1 MPRLILG
8 STSPR
13 RHQLLTEAGI
23 AFGAARP
30 DIDETPLPAEP
41 ADAYVDRLSREK
53 ALAVATQQQGAGALI
68 LTADTTVVL
77 DSYILGK
84 PEDAAD
90 AEAMLRRLAGRVH
103 QVHSGVTVLDAAT
116 DTITTH
122 VVTTDVHMRLYS
134 DVEIAAYIASGD
146 PFGKAGSYAIQNR
159 AFNPVERLQ
168 GCYTNVVGLPMC
180 VVCRLLATHGIVAET
195 APECAE
201 DNLPCRVSF
210 ER

>member
-1 MPRLILG
+1 MPHLILG

-30 DIDETPLPAEP
+30 DIDETPLPTEP
-41 ADAYVDRLSREK
+41 ADAYVARLSREK
-53 ALAVATQQQGAGALI
+53 ALAVAAQEHGTAALI
-68 LTADTTVVL
+68 LTADTTVAH
-77 DSYILGK
+77 DGDILGK

-90 AEAMLRRLAGRVH
+90 AEAMLRRLAGRAH
-103 QVHSGVTVLDAAT
+103 QVHSGVTVLN
-116 DTITTH
+116 
-122 VVTTDVHMRLYS
+122 VVTKTLSTQVTTTDVYMRPYS
-134 DVEIAAYIASGD
+134 DADIAAYIASGD

-159 AFNPVERLQ
+159 AFHPVERLQ

-180 VVCRLLATHGIVAET
+180 VVCRLLATHGIVAPA
-195 APECAE
+195 APPCAE
-201 DNLPCRVSF
+201 DNLPCRVAF